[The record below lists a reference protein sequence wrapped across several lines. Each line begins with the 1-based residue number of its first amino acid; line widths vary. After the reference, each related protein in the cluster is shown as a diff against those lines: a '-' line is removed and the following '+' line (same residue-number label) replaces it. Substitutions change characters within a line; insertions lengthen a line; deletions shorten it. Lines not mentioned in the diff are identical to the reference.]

1 MFGCDLLKRNQ
12 IASSLKLTTILMTRL
27 ILLLEQMSEYTVKF
41 LYLGMFIVIDLF
53 LPLFHVLP
61 GFPFMF
67 VLMEHLFELL
77 S

>member
-12 IASSLKLTTILMTRL
+12 IACRLKLTTILMTSL
-27 ILLLEQMSEYTVKF
+27 ILLLKQMRKYTVKF
-41 LYLGMFIVIDLF
+41 LYLGMFIVIYLF

-67 VLMEHLFELL
+67 VLVEHLFELL